1 MSDDYSRTSKGAGI
15 GRHVRT
21 VVGAL
26 LLTAAF
32 FFVLPLTQAIGKQ
45 REDEFLVREI
55 DTAIIDPPPPP
66 PEPEPEEP
74 DEPPPPPD
82 MPENNQ
88 PLDLSQ
94 LELALNP
101 GLGGGMLSGD
111 FTVKLDALGGNGAD
125 VDSMFSLADLD
136 QKPRPV
142 MQTNPNF
149 TRPMLKATPVT
160 VYVLCVI
167 DELGRV
173 TDPVVQTPG
182 DPQLDNAAIA
192 AIKQWR
198 FEPGKRKG
206 KPVRFRL
213 RQPITFPKK

>member
-1 MSDDYSRTSKGAGI
+1 MSDYQRTSKGAGF
-15 GRHVRT
+15 GRLVRT
-21 VVGAL
+21 ALGAV

-32 FFVLPLTQAIGKQ
+32 FFVLPLTQAIGKE
-45 REDEFLVREI
+45 REDQFLVREI
-55 DTAIIDPPPPP
+55 DTAIIEPPPPP
-66 PEPEPEEP
+66 PLPEPEKPEEP
-74 DEPPPPPD
+74 DPPPD
-82 MPENNQ
+82 EPQNNQ
-88 PLDLSQ
+88 PLELSQ

-101 GLGGGMLSGD
+101 GLGGGVLSGD
-111 FTVKLDALGGNGAD
+111 FTIKLDALGGAGGD

-136 QKPRPV
+136 QKPRPI
-142 MQTNPNF
+142 MQTNPTF
-149 TRPMLKATPVT
+149 TRQMLKGTPVT

-173 TDPVVQTPG
+173 TNPVVQTPG
-182 DPQLDNAAIA
+182 DPQLDNAALA

-198 FEPGKRKG
+198 YEPGKRKG